1 MASIKN
7 ASCLA
12 RELLLEDPLH
22 DHVRLGGGESA
33 RASYVGRV
41 GHTQVKHHL
50 VAVKSLYIFQVIRK
64 RRRENKYVFQVI
76 SMGKRGNKPNLFLL
90 VSGGNSP
97 LLLVLGR
104 FTAFKRL

>member
-1 MASIKN
+1 MAAFKN

-12 RELLLEDPLH
+12 GELLLEDPLH

-33 RASYVGRV
+33 RASYVRRV

-76 SMGKRGNKPNLFLL
+76 S
-90 VSGGNSP
+90 VS
-97 LLLVLGR
+97 R
-104 FTAFKRL
+104 KEK

>member
-1 MASIKN
+1 MAALKI

-12 RELLLEDPLH
+12 GELLLEDPLH

-33 RASYVGRV
+33 CASYVRRV
-41 GHTQVKHHL
+41 GHTQVEHHL

-76 SMGKRGNKPNLFLL
+76 S
-90 VSGGNSP
+90 VS
-97 LLLVLGR
+97 R
-104 FTAFKRL
+104 KEEK